1 MASKADKAVLQRAPT
16 APCTARRGLLNL
28 GATCYLNVILQSFL
42 HNPLLRAYYLSDRHN
57 WRACDKTGC
66 MSCELDKLF
75 TDVYSPN
82 SSTNNSPGA
91 SQQSNVSTGTVSSN
105 SGALGPVSI
114 LRTTWENSMD
124 IAGYA
129 QQDAHEFFISVLNQI
144 HASTPGSTNGPLCS
158 CIVHQA
164 FSGQLQ
170 SDVECGKCRF
180 VNPTVDPMMDISLE
194 LKSIQG
200 APGVTSLASCLR
212 RSALYLVPVNLLT
225 NTLRFTQAETLPPKA
240 YSCERCKTATHVS
253 RFVLPLF
260 SQLLTDP

>member
-1 MASKADKAVLQRAPT
+1 MPSKAEDNALRKAPV

-42 HNPLLRAYYLSDRHN
+42 HNPLLRAYYLSDKHN

-75 TDVYSPN
+75 TDVYSPS
-82 SSTNNSPGA
+82 SSTNSSPGA

-124 IAGYA
+124 MAGYA
-129 QQDAHEFFISVLNQI
+129 QQDAHEFFISVLNQV
-144 HASTPGSTNGPLCS
+144 HASTPGSTNRPSCS

-170 SDVECGKCRF
+170 SDVKCGKCGF

-200 APGVTSLASCLR
+200 TPGVTSLASCLR
-212 RSALYLVPVNLLT
+212 RSARPPNPRESTDLAPLDLHKPRLYPQRRTIVSNARQPLTSAHSCSRLLPD
-225 NTLRFTQAETLPPKA
+225 F
-240 YSCERCKTATHVS
+240 
-253 RFVLPLF
+253 
-260 SQLLTDP
+260 

>member
-1 MASKADKAVLQRAPT
+1 MASKAEETALQKALT

-28 GATCYLNVILQSFL
+28 GSTCYLNVILQSFL
-42 HNPLLRAYYLSDRHN
+42 HNPLLRAYYLSDKHN
-57 WRACDKTGC
+57 WRTCDKTGC

-82 SSTNNSPGA
+82 SSISNSPGT
-91 SQQSNVSTGTVSSN
+91 SQQSSTSTRTVSSN

-124 IAGYA
+124 MAGYA
-129 QQDAHEFFISVLNQI
+129 QHDAHEFFISVLNQV
-144 HASTPGSTNGPLCS
+144 HASTPGSTNGPSCA

-170 SDVECGKCRF
+170 SDVKCGKCGF

-212 RSALYLVPVNLLT
+212 RSALYLGPVKRLT
-225 NTLRFTQAETLPPKA
+225 RLP
-240 YSCERCKTATHVS
+240 
-253 RFVLPLF
+253 
-260 SQLLTDP
+260 

>member
-1 MASKADKAVLQRAPT
+1 MKTVRRLSTARRMRLTVQSIDSPRRVPYKPWMASKVEETVLQKAPT

-42 HNPLLRAYYLSDRHN
+42 HNPLLRAYYLSDKHN
-57 WRACDKTGC
+57 WRICDKTGC

-82 SSTNNSPGA
+82 SSTNNSSAG
-91 SQQSNVSTGTVSSN
+91 SQQSNISTGTVSSN

-124 IAGYA
+124 MAGYA
-129 QQDAHEFFISVLNQI
+129 QQDAHEFFISVLNQV
-144 HASTPGSTNGPLCS
+144 HASTPGSTNGLSCS

-170 SDVECGKCRF
+170 SDVKCGKCGF
-180 VNPTVDPMMDISLE
+180 VNPTIDPMMDISLE

-212 RSALYLVPVNLLT
+212 RSARYLGPVNRWT
-225 NTLRFTQAETLPPKA
+225 
-240 YSCERCKTATHVS
+240 
-253 RFVLPLF
+253 
-260 SQLLTDP
+260 

>member
-1 MASKADKAVLQRAPT
+1 MASKAEGAVLQKTPT

-42 HNPLLRAYYLSDRHN
+42 HNPLLRAYYLSDKHN

-75 TDVYSPN
+75 TDVYSPS

-91 SQQSNVSTGTVSSN
+91 SQQSNLSTGTTVSN
-105 SGALGPVSI
+105 NNGKALGPVSI
-114 LRTTWENSMD
+114 LRTTWEYSMD
-124 IAGYA
+124 MAGYA
-129 QQDAHEFFISVLNQI
+129 QQDAHEFFISVLNQV
-144 HASTPGSTNGPLCS
+144 HASTPGSTNGPSCS

-170 SDVECGKCRF
+170 SDVKCGKCGF

-212 RSALYLVPVNLLT
+212 RSALYLIPVNRLIMTPLDLHK
-225 NTLRFTQAETLPPKA
+225 LRPYPQRHTAVSNARQLPMSVEFMRA
-240 YSCERCKTATHVS
+240 
-253 RFVLPLF
+253 LG
-260 SQLLTDP
+260 